1 MTKFTVEVGKPANQ
15 HETAPRRNRHAAK
28 APLKRPLNT
37 TCNTVYEFALECF
50 NKRGDAPA
58 MAWRDLIDIHV
69 EKKMVDKKVG
79 GKVTQVEK
87 EWMYY
92 ELTKYHGNTYT
103 ELTSIMH
110 NLGRGLVK
118 MGLQPNGVDKLHIY
132 AATSHKW
139 MKTFL
144 AAQSQAIPVVT
155 AYDTLGERG
164 LLHSMVQ
171 TNTSAVF
178 TDNTLLHT
186 LINPLKTAQDI
197 KYIITFE
204 KVDPK
209 DKRQNGSYYS
219 EAKKNMDKILEIRPD
234 VKIYCFEDI
243 LAMGENAKNEVDP
256 HPPKPEDLS
265 CIMYTSGSTGDPKGV
280 VLKHANL
287 VAGLG
292 GLSLNVDGLVG
303 PKDRIIC
310 FLPLAHIFEMVF
322 ELLNFYW
329 GSLLSYATVKTLSN
343 ASVRNCKGDLPEL
356 KPTIMVGVAAVWE
369 TVRKGVLAQIGKL
382 PSYKR
387 KIFWTAYHAKVGMKK
402 YHIPGG
408 DAIGSM
414 VFGPIKEAT
423 GGCLRYVLNGGSRIS
438 IDAQQF
444 ISTVVCPMLVGYGLT
459 ETCANATVLEPAGFE
474 YGYAG
479 TLTGAIT
486 GKLVDVEELGYF
498 AKNNQGELWIKGDP
512 VLSGYYKNPE
522 ETREALTE
530 DDWFQTGDVCEWTP
544 DGQLRIIDRKKNLVK
559 TLNGEYIALEKLES
573 IYRSNQYVDNI
584 CVYADQNKVKPVAIL
599 VPNLG
604 PVTQLA
610 QKLGLLKKESEA
622 VESHYQD
629 DKLRHAILEDL
640 LKSGQSQGLK
650 GIELL
655 QGVVLFDGEWT
666 PQSGYITAAAKLKR
680 KEILAAV
687 QDQVDEVYA

>member
-1 MTKFTVEVGKPANQ
+1 MTKFTVEVGKPANP
-15 HETAPRRNRHAAK
+15 HETAPRRNAHTAK
-28 APLKRPLNT
+28 APLQRPLNM

-50 NKRGDAPA
+50 NKRGDGPA

-69 EKKMVDKKVG
+69 EKKTVEKKVG

-92 ELTKYHGNTYT
+92 ELTKYHGNSYN

-110 NLGRGLVK
+110 NLGRGLIK
-118 MGLQPNGVDKLHIY
+118 MGLQPHGADKLHIY
-132 AATSHKW
+132 ASTSHKW

-186 LINPLKTAQDI
+186 LINPLKTAKDI

-204 KVDPK
+204 KIDPE
-209 DKRQNGSYYS
+209 DKRQNGSYYKHAEES
-219 EAKKNMDKILEIRPD
+219 VEKILEVRPD

-243 LAMGENAKNEVDP
+243 LALGEKAKDEIDP
-256 HPPKPEDLS
+256 HPPTADDLA

-280 VLKHANL
+280 VLKHSNI
-287 VAGLG
+287 VAGLAG
-292 GLSLNVDGLVG
+292 VALNVDGLVSH
-303 PKDRIIC
+303 KDRIIC
-310 FLPLAHIFEMVF
+310 FLPLAHILEMAF

-329 GSLLSYATVKTLSN
+329 GSLLSYATVKTLSSS
-343 ASVRNCKGDLPEL
+343 SVRNCKGDLAEL
-356 KPTIMVGVAAVWE
+356 KPTIMVGVAALWE
-369 TVRKGVLAQIGKL
+369 TVRKGVLAQINKL

-387 KIFWTAYHAKVGMKK
+387 KIFWAAYHAKLGMKK

-408 DAIGSM
+408 DAVGSI
-414 VFGPIKEAT
+414 VFGPVKEAT

-444 ISTVVCPMLVGYGLT
+444 ISTVVCPMLIGYGLT

-474 YGYAG
+474 YGVAG

-486 GKLVDVEELGYF
+486 GKLVDVEALGYF
-498 AKNNQGELWIKGDP
+498 AKNNQGELWIKGGP
-512 VLSGYYKNPE
+512 VLSGYYKNPK
-522 ETREALTE
+522 ETEEALTK
-530 DDWFQTGDVCEWTP
+530 DGWFQTGDICEWTP
-544 DGQLRIIDRKKNLVK
+544 NGQLRIIDRKKNLVK

-573 IYRSNQYVDNI
+573 IYGSNSYVDNI
-584 CVYADQNKVKPVAIL
+584 CVYADQEKVKPIAIV
-599 VPNLG
+599 VPNIG
-604 PVTQLA
+604 PVTQLVK
-610 QKLGLLKKESEA
+610 QLGLLKNDNEA
-622 VESHYQD
+622 VESHYGD
-629 DKLRHAILEDL
+629 NRLRNAILESL
-640 LKSGQSQGLK
+640 LKTGKNQGLK

-687 QDQVDEVYA
+687 KDQVDEVYA

>member
-1 MTKFTVEVGKPANQ
+1 MTKFTVEVGKPANE
-15 HETAPRRNRHAAK
+15 HETAPRRNRHVAK
-28 APLKRPLNT
+28 APIKRPLNT

-50 NKRGDAPA
+50 TKRGDAPA
-58 MAWRDLIDIHV
+58 MAWRDLIDIHT
-69 EKKMVDKKVG
+69 EKKMVSKKVG
-79 GKVTQVEK
+79 GKETQVEK
-87 EWMYY
+87 KWMYY
-92 ELTKYHGNTYT
+92 ELTKYRSNTYN

-118 MGLQPNGVDKLHIY
+118 MGLQPDGVDKLHIY
-132 AATSHKW
+132 AGTSHKW

-164 LLHSMVQ
+164 LLHSMLQ

-186 LINPLKTAQDI
+186 LINPLQKAMDI

-204 KVDPK
+204 NIDPN
-209 DKRQNGSYYS
+209 DKRQNGLYYQ
-219 EAKKNMDKILEIRPD
+219 EARKNADKILEIRPD
-234 VKIYCFEDI
+234 VKIYSFEEI
-243 LAMGENAKNEVDP
+243 LSLGESGKNEIDP

-280 VLKHANL
+280 VLKHSNL
-287 VAGLG
+287 VAGIG
-292 GLSLNVDGLVG
+292 GVSLNVEGLVS
-303 PKDRIIC
+303 PEDRIIC
-310 FLPLAHIFEMVF
+310 FLPLAHIFEMAF

-329 GSLLSYATVKTLSN
+329 GSLLSYATVKTLSSG
-343 ASVRNCKGDLPEL
+343 SVRNCKGDIAEL

-369 TVRKGVLAQIGKL
+369 SVRKGILAQISKL
-382 PSYKR
+382 PAYKR
-387 KIFWTAYHAKVGMKK
+387 KVFWTAYHAKINMKK

-408 DAIGSM
+408 DAVGNL
-414 VFGPIKEAT
+414 VFSPIKEAT

-444 ISTVVCPMLVGYGLT
+444 ISNVVCPMLIGYGLT
-459 ETCANATVLEPAGFE
+459 ETCANATILEPAGFQ

-479 TLTGAIT
+479 TLTGGIT
-486 GKLVDVEELGYF
+486 GKLIDVEELGYF

-512 VLSGYYKNPE
+512 VLSEYYKNPQ
-522 ETREALTE
+522 ETSDALTE
-530 DDWFQTGDVCEWTP
+530 DGWFQTGDVAEWTS

-573 IYRSNQYVDNI
+573 VYRSNSYVDNI
-584 CVYADQNKVKPVAIL
+584 CVYADQNKVKPVGIL
-599 VPNLG
+599 VPNIG

-610 QKLGLLKKESEA
+610 KKLGILKNEDES
-622 VESHYQD
+622 VESHYHD
-629 DKLRHAILEDL
+629 DKLRHAVLDDL
-640 LKSGQSQGLK
+640 LKTGKNQGLK
-650 GIELL
+650 GIELI